1 MLLICLI
8 INSFILKKL
17 KKIEDK
23 KRLWKG
29 IRIGICKEEG
39 EMGN

>member
-1 MLLICLI
+1 MSLTCLI
-8 INSFILKKL
+8 INSLILKKL

-23 KRLWKG
+23 KRPWKG
-29 IRIGICKEEG
+29 TRIGICKEEG